1 MTTATIFHGLYQ
13 GEYDSE
19 EDATLVAV
27 FSTEDKATAF
37 GDSLSKQHTEL
48 KREANNRRAAG
59 LETEDIP
66 NLYWD
71 ARPVAFD
78 PRETGEL
85 L

>member
-19 EDATLVAV
+19 EDATLVAI
-27 FSTEDKATAF
+27 FSTEEKALAF
-37 GDSLSKQHTEL
+37 GDVLSNQHTEL
-48 KREANNRRAAG
+48 KRGANLLRAAG
-59 LETEDIP
+59 LEAEEIP

-71 ARPVAFD
+71 TRPVAFD

>member
-27 FSTEDKATAF
+27 FSTEEKAIEF
-37 GDSLSKQHTEL
+37 GDILSKQHTEL
-48 KREANNRRAAG
+48 KWTANNRRAAG
-59 LETEDIP
+59 LETEEIP

-71 ARPVAFD
+71 TRPVAFD
-78 PRETGEL
+78 PRVVGEL

>member
-19 EDATLVAV
+19 EDATLVAI
-27 FSTEDKATAF
+27 FSTEEKAIAF
-37 GDSLSKQHTEL
+37 GDGLSKQHTEL
-48 KREANNRRAAG
+48 KREAFNRRSAG
-59 LETEDIP
+59 FESEDIP
-66 NLYWD
+66 SLFWD